1 MKTYRHVNRVWTNP
15 CCSCCEHILIAWR
28 SEWCIKSADSPL
40 LSLYNAPLKSRL
52 SDHSL
57 LSRRLHHSNTGM
69 ATPRPVAYTLRH
81 QVRTLFT
88 LSLLLPVS
96 KSSCQ
101 SRTSHNTPQ
110 PLLYH
115 DKPRC
120 TLILSNSPRPL
131 CVCLSRPLHN
141 RKQRN
146 TSRRRLLSAPN
157 LMLSHCSSAP
167 TARRASCSGGSG
179 TSGGCGRPNCL
190 SSLSRRSGMGAPAAV
205 EGEGKGKV

>member
-1 MKTYRHVNRVWTNP
+1 M
-15 CCSCCEHILIAWR
+15 
-28 SEWCIKSADSPL
+28 
-40 LSLYNAPLKSRL
+40 YNAPLKSRL

-69 ATPRPVAYTLRH
+69 ATPTRRIHPSSSSSHAIRSLCCCPPQNRLVSPARHTTRHNHSCITTNRVAL
-81 QVRTLFT
+81 
-88 LSLLLPVS
+88 
-96 KSSCQ
+96 SSCQ
-101 SRTSHNTPQ
+101 I
-110 PLLYH
+110 PLA
-115 DKPRC
+115 P
-120 TLILSNSPRPL
+120 

-141 RKQRN
+141 RKQRD

-205 EGEGKGKV
+205 GRGREGEGKV

>member
-1 MKTYRHVNRVWTNP
+1 MVYKN
-15 CCSCCEHILIAWR
+15 CGLS
-28 SEWCIKSADSPL
+28 SFF
-40 LSLYNAPLKSRL
+40 SLYNAPLKSRL

-88 LSLLLPVS
+88 LSLCCCPSQNRLVS
-96 KSSCQ
+96 PAHHTTRHNHSCITTNRVALSSCQ
-101 SRTSHNTPQ
+101 I
-110 PLLYH
+110 PLA
-115 DKPRC
+115 P
-120 TLILSNSPRPL
+120 

-190 SSLSRRSGMGAPAAV
+190 SSLFRRSGMGAPAAV
-205 EGEGKGKV
+205 GGGREGEEGKICERMGG